1 MAKVIEKS
9 NGERIIVG
17 DDVPEDI
24 QYDEGA
30 LDHHLASVILNRY
43 KNPEKQTILDPTALL
58 LTFQQEEYP
67 VVPIHLVAMKTL
79 KNKILI
85 KGTMLTSDYAW
96 ILEKDIKTIKLLTM
110 KLEHR
115 MFNLEHGA
123 PYQIH
128 SIAAKG
134 INAVGVTLN
143 LSLVRTT

>member
-1 MAKVIEKS
+1 MAKVIEKA

-30 LDHHLASVILNRY
+30 LDRHLASFILNRY
-43 KNPEKQTILDPTALL
+43 KNSEKQSVTDPTAIL
-58 LTFQQEEYP
+58 LTFPQEEYP
-67 VVPIHLVAMKTL
+67 VVPIHLTEMKTL
-79 KNKILI
+79 KNKIII

-96 ILEKDIKTIKLLTM
+96 ILEKDIKAIKLLSV

-128 SIAAKG
+128 SISAKG
-134 INAVGVTLN
+134 INAIGVSLN
-143 LSLVRTT
+143 LSLIRTT